1 MTKIRVLI
9 ADDQTLITE
18 SFKVLLESKAADIT
32 VVGICKDGKEA
43 VALMETTKPDIVL
56 MDVHMPEMD
65 GVRATELIR
74 RNHPEAKIILLTT
87 FDDESYII
95 EALRLG
101 AIGYLLKDVHTEELI
116 SSIRA
121 AHDGTVLLSAAV
133 VKKLWQRKV
142 EVAATPADRERL
154 EDLHELTQR
163 EIDILRLLAQ
173 GEENKEIGLKLNAAE
188 QTIKNSVS
196 AIYTKL
202 GVSSR
207 REARRFALEIGL
219 VSPIEF
225 VNRNL

>member
-154 EDLHELTQR
+154 EVLHELTQR